1 MSYVWSLKVLDGGYA
16 LPPTDRVPFHTH
28 TKHSATGASLSLGH
42 VFGTVFGPT
51 CATRTL
57 HTTVSSVN
65 SKRFCFNVASGAQCD
80 LCQLRYID
88 TLTCLLTYLLTSTH
102 SSSTSSIRCVCLL
115 KQEKE
120 LIRQRCESD
129 KRELVAAQDHAR
141 QQSIKIQSLQR
152 EKIELTSRM
161 EQDTLSARL
170 ETTDSMIQLM
180 KDKGELELQCRQLK
194 TNLAGTDRSEIHV
207 TAYPR
212 SRVGIVGVLGG
223 DPPVHVYRCSFV
235 RENRL

>member
-1 MSYVWSLKVLDGGYA
+1 M
-16 LPPTDRVPFHTH
+16 
-28 TKHSATGASLSLGH
+28 
-42 VFGTVFGPT
+42 
-51 CATRTL
+51 
-57 HTTVSSVN
+57 
-65 SKRFCFNVASGAQCD
+65 
-80 LCQLRYID
+80 
-88 TLTCLLTYLLTSTH
+88 
-102 SSSTSSIRCVCLL
+102 CLL

-223 DPPVHVYRCSFV
+223 TPPQFMSTDAHLCVKIGFKFQFFGKMSNISTADPPPPVLLGQFQHCL
-235 RENRL
+235 EA